1 MESMRNIRSNGEE
14 DKRVLLDLSDKK
26 IILQLIENS
35 REHVSVISKKT
46 RLTRE
51 IINYRISKL
60 ESEEII
66 TGFVARINQPL
77 FCSGVALMLCKLVR
91 TSKERHNEIISFIKK
106 SEAVN
111 WCIETCGTFDIAMTI
126 LYDAPMDL
134 ARTTT
139 EIQNFIGA
147 NLKAHE
153 ISFYIDEYKFDR
165 TGLISNNSNLSKPSK
180 KRISNTS
187 FSKKNVYLDIHL
199 DEIDKRILVLL
210 AENCRMK
217 NVDIAKKI
225 KIAEDV
231 VRLRI
236 KNLEKRN
243 VITGYTISVSPE
255 KLGYE
260 AYQML
265 MTIENMTDA
274 VIGKIKYYVQ
284 ENPYVVF
291 CTRMS
296 GKHNMVMNI
305 YARDRGHFNDILQ
318 DIRNT
323 LPEIS
328 DYEFQFEMKTHKEVF
343 VPEKKIKSG

>member
-1 MESMRNIRSNGEE
+1 MDNTPKGRENE
-14 DKRVLLDLSDKK
+14 KRVLLDSSDKK

-35 REHVSVISKKT
+35 RAHVSVISKKT

-51 IINYRISKL
+51 IVNYRISKL
-60 ESEEII
+60 EAEGVI

-77 FCSGVALMLCKLVR
+77 FCSGVALMLCKLARV
-91 TSKERHNEIISFIKK
+91 SKERHNEIIAFIKK
-106 SEAVN
+106 NNSVN

-165 TGLISNNSNLSKPSK
+165 SGLISNISNISNMQNLSKK
-180 KRISNTS
+180 AISTTS
-187 FSKKNVYLDIHL
+187 FSKKNSFLEFRI
-199 DEIDKRILVLL
+199 DEIDKSILVLL

-217 NVDIAKKI
+217 NVDIAKKV
-225 KIAEDV
+225 KISEDV

-236 KNLEKRN
+236 KNLERRN
-243 VITGYTISVSPE
+243 VISGYTISVAPE
-255 KLGYE
+255 RLGYE

-265 MTIENMTDA
+265 VTIENMSDD
-274 VIGKIKYYVQ
+274 VIGKIKYYVR
-284 ENPYVVF
+284 ENPYIVF
-291 CTRMS
+291 CARMS

-305 YARDRGHFNDILQ
+305 YARSRAHFSEILHE
-318 DIRNT
+318 IRNT
-323 LPEIS
+323 LSEIS
-328 DYEFQFEMKTHKEVF
+328 EYEFQFEMKTHKEVF
-343 VPEKKIKSG
+343 VSEKKILGM